1 MEKQKKHSRR
11 AIVRI
16 IGITACL
23 AVFLFALYNM
33 ISIIQNYREIDR
45 TYDAATEQFTEIPVP
60 PDIGSQTG
68 GEDNTGVP
76 EVDFEG
82 LLAVNDDIIGW
93 IYIENT
99 DSSYPVLCGRDN
111 QQYLFQSYEKKY
123 LTAGSIYIDYRCS
136 RDFTDS
142 RTVIYGH
149 NMHNGSMFGKLD
161 KFTKESYMKKHPYV
175 YILLP
180 SGETLKYE
188 VKKAYKADVEGK
200 VYDLPSGEAQNPED
214 RKLYLSTCTED
225 SSDTQRFV
233 VECDFAESE
242 AESMSGKQ

>member
-1 MEKQKKHSRR
+1 MKELKKHRGR
-11 AIVRI
+11 HLLRI
-16 IGITACL
+16 IGIAVCF
-23 AVFLFALYNM
+23 AVFLFSLFNV
-33 ISIIQNYREIDR
+33 ISIIQNYREIDK
-45 TYDAATEQFTEIPVP
+45 TYDKAAGQFTEIPL
-60 PDIGSQTG
+60 QTSE
-68 GEDNTGVP
+68 EDGTGVP
-76 EVDFEG
+76 EVDFDA
-82 LLAVNDDIIGW
+82 LLQVNNDVIGW
-93 IYIENT
+93 IYIEGT
-99 DSSYPVLCGRDN
+99 DISYPVLCGRDN

-123 LTAGSIYIDYRCS
+123 LTAGSIFIDYRCS

-142 RTVIYGH
+142 RTVVYGH

-161 KFTKESYMKKHPYV
+161 KFTKESYMEKHPYV

-180 SGETLKYE
+180 TGETLKYE

-200 VYDLPSGEAQNPED
+200 VYDLPSGAAQNPED

-242 AESMSGKQ
+242 AESRSEKQ